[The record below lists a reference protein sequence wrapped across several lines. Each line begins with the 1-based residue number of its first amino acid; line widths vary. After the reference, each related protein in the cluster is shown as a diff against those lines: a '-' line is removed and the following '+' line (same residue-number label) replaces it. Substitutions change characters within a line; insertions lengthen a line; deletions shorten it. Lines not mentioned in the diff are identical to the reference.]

1 MHLVFNASGI
11 SPEYMTRP
19 RISLDISLLSDSKP
33 HASTQRERTKYS
45 VTKSPL
51 FCRPREHCV
60 ALWDEDE
67 DWSRKSGEMHTF
79 RDFFF
84 LLRKKIEEGVWRP
97 TII

>member
-1 MHLVFNASGI
+1 
-11 SPEYMTRP
+11 
-19 RISLDISLLSDSKP
+19 
-33 HASTQRERTKYS
+33 
-45 VTKSPL
+45 
-51 FCRPREHCV
+51 
-60 ALWDEDE
+60 LWDEDE